1 MGFMDKA
8 KKFAE
13 QAQKEAKDGTLKERA
28 KGLADQAQAK
38 LDEVQTQFNESQKN
52 KGWDESPEASAPAAA
67 APAEPAPDP
76 EATAQ
81 AAETVAAAAEPRPP
95 RRRPRRPP
103 ATLPR
108 STAATRLRRS
118 SPVGTRSRADP
129 GTMPHV
135 AGLGAIL
142 TAIVTPFD
150 DDLNVDEQAF
160 VDLLHHLADHG
171 SDGFVVCGTTG
182 EASTLTDEEHLRV
195 VELAVANRP
204 EGTSITAGVG
214 SNDTRHAVHL
224 TERATALGVDAVL
237 SVTPYYNKPNR
248 RGIVAHYEEVA
259 QATDMPIIL
268 YNIPSRVVIDVPND
282 LLAELAQLDGI
293 DYVKQ
298 ANNDNLAPI
307 DGLGIY
313 AGNDEALL
321 RTLEIGGCG
330 GICVAS
336 HLVGDEMRRM
346 VDEPENRATIDAS
359 LRDVYAAM
367 GVTTNP
373 IPVKAALELAGHP
386 VGGLRLPLVEADED
400 ERAEIRAVLERHGL
414 LASAGAP

>member
-1 MGFMDKA
+1 MRD
-8 KKFAE
+8 
-13 QAQKEAKDGTLKERA
+13 
-28 KGLADQAQAK
+28 
-38 LDEVQTQFNESQKN
+38 
-52 KGWDESPEASAPAAA
+52 
-67 APAEPAPDP
+67 
-76 EATAQ
+76 
-81 AAETVAAAAEPRPP
+81 
-95 RRRPRRPP
+95 
-103 ATLPR
+103 
-108 STAATRLRRS
+108 
-118 SPVGTRSRADP
+118 
-129 GTMPHV
+129 V

-160 VDLLHHLADHG
+160 VDLLQHLAAHG

-182 EASTLTDEEHLRV
+182 EASTLSDEEHLRV
-195 VELAVANRP
+195 VELAVQERP
-204 EGTSITAGVG
+204 EGASIIAGTG

-248 RGIVAHYEEVA
+248 RGIVAHYTEVA
-259 QATDMPIIL
+259 KATTVPIIL
-268 YNIPSRVVIDVPND
+268 YNIPSRVVVDVPND
-282 LLAELAQLDGI
+282 LLAELAQLDHVA
-293 DYVKQ
+293 YVKQ
-298 ANNDNLAPI
+298 ANNENLAPV
-307 DGLGIY
+307 DGLGLY
-313 AGNDEALL
+313 AGNDEILL
-321 RTLEIGGCG
+321 RTLEVGGCG

-346 VDEPENRATIDAS
+346 VDEPEHRAEIDAS

-400 ERAEIRAVLERHGL
+400 ERAQIRAVLERHGL

>member
-1 MGFMDKA
+1 M
-8 KKFAE
+8 
-13 QAQKEAKDGTLKERA
+13 
-28 KGLADQAQAK
+28 
-38 LDEVQTQFNESQKN
+38 
-52 KGWDESPEASAPAAA
+52 
-67 APAEPAPDP
+67 
-76 EATAQ
+76 
-81 AAETVAAAAEPRPP
+81 
-95 RRRPRRPP
+95 
-103 ATLPR
+103 
-108 STAATRLRRS
+108 
-118 SPVGTRSRADP
+118 
-129 GTMPHV
+129 

-150 DDLNVDEQAF
+150 DDLQVDERAF
-160 VDLLHHLADHG
+160 VDLMHHLAAHG

-195 VELAVANRP
+195 VELAVAERP
-204 EGTSITAGVG
+204 EGMSITAGVG
-214 SNDTRHAVHL
+214 SNDTRHAVEL

-248 RGIVAHYEEVA
+248 RGILRHYEEITR
-259 QATDMPIIL
+259 ATDKPIIL

-282 LLAELAQLDGI
+282 LLAELAQLDNVE
-293 DYVKQ
+293 YVKQ
-298 ANNDNLAPI
+298 ANNENLAPI

-313 AGNDEALL
+313 AGNDDVLL

-346 VDEPENRATIDAS
+346 VDEPENRAAIDAS

-386 VGGLRLPLVEADED
+386 VGGLRLPLVEADEG
-400 ERAEIRAVLERHGL
+400 ERDQIRSVLERHGL
-414 LASAGAP
+414 LASAGAS